1 MERYLKNT
9 VAVLFATALTA
20 MAVYGIVLMI
30 NPTSSGYTQTASGGV
45 VATSYGTSGTSG
57 TLTCPATGCT
67 ASSCHA
73 TSGGGRGF
81 QSGTQGYSQNGG
93 SYQGRGVT
101 VYDD

>member
-1 MERYLKNT
+1 MERYLRNT

-30 NPTSSGYTQTASGGV
+30 NPTSSGYTQTANGGV
-45 VATSYGTSGTSG
+45 VATSYGATDSSG

-73 TSGGGRGF
+73 TSGGRGF
-81 QSGTQGYSQNGG
+81 QGG
-93 SYQGRGVT
+93 SQSGSYQQGRGVT
-101 VYDD
+101 VYED